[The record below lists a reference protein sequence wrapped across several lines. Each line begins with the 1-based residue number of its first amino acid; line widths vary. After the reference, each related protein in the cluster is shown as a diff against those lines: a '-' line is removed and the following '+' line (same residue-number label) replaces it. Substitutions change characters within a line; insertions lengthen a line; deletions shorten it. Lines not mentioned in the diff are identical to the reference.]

1 MMETSVAFVLGANL
15 LAEWSLKYVKNV
27 VVWYYG
33 KYELELTFLL
43 QYFRW
48 YTINNASSQTKSFN
62 QKENF

>member
-33 KYELELTFLL
+33 KYELELTF
-43 QYFRW
+43 FI
-48 YTINNASSQTKSFN
+48 TIL
-62 QKENF
+62 